1 MPVAL
6 WSVGFFVDFLAR
18 CSLER
23 PWLVVYLKI
32 RVKIN
37 VSEDQEKDARK
48 VVFGCF
54 QTCFGHRA
62 SMRSPIKSRAGVVV
76 FVELVSLRRR

>member
-1 MPVAL
+1 MFWVF
-6 WSVGFFVDFLAR
+6 SIFLAW

-23 PWLVVYLKI
+23 PWLVVYLRI

-37 VSEDQEKDARK
+37 DSEDQEKDARK

-54 QTCFGHRA
+54 EMCFGHRA
-62 SMRSPIKSRAGVVV
+62 SMRSPIKSRAGRKK
-76 FVELVSLRRR
+76 EESTHS